1 MVGERL
7 SHYQVTEKIG
17 AGGMGVVY
25 RAHDEQLER
34 DVAIK
39 VLPAGILADDNARKR
54 FRKEALAL
62 AKLNHPN
69 IATIY
74 EFGSEQ
80 GIDFLV
86 TEYIPGTTLDEKL
99 LSGSLTPKETIALGS
114 QLAEGLAAAHEQ
126 GVVHRDLKPGNLR
139 ITPDGRL
146 KILDFGLAH
155 LMPQGGNAELA
166 LTLSESQQAVGTLP
180 YMAPEQL
187 RGEPCD
193 ARTDIWAA
201 GAVLY
206 ELSTGQRPFPE
217 RVGTL
222 LIDSILHQPP
232 SPPSKLN
239 RRLSPG
245 LESVILKALDK
256 DPARRYQSTREL
268 GVDLERL
275 AAGVAP
281 VAAPKSQPALFI
293 LVPLLTLLLLAAALG
308 GYWFSHRKPP
318 APPSRA
324 SDVSLLP
331 AGPPRRSVA
340 VLGFKN
346 VAGRPED
353 AWLSTALSEMLTT
366 ELAAGEKLRTVPGEN
381 VAIMKINLSL
391 TDADSYGKDTL
402 SRIHTNLNADTVVV
416 GSYVLLG
423 KGQIRLD
430 LRLQDTL
437 AGETL
442 ASVSEKGAE
451 DQMDLLVSR
460 AGSTLREK
468 LGAGAVSAT
477 EAAAVKAT
485 LPSNPE
491 AARLFFEGLAELRAF
506 NTQTGR
512 DLLQKAIQI
521 EPGFPLAHAELA
533 GAWEHLGEMDKARAE
548 SQKAFELSSS
558 LSPEERLSVEAQ
570 FRRMHGERDKAVQIY
585 QSLFHSYPD
594 NLNYGLN
601 LAGAQHLAGKSK
613 DATVTL
619 EQLRKLPPP
628 ARDDPRIDL
637 SEAEASEPLGDY
649 KSQLAFAD
657 SAIEK
662 ARTQGARLLSARA
675 LQSRCEALQF
685 LQQPTQAVAA
695 CEEAQRIYAQ
705 AGSRNDVAFTAN
717 ILGAVLDMQGNH
729 AAAKIQFEQARS
741 IWQELGNQH
750 NLAQVLNNLAN
761 FYDNQGDTLNA
772 RKMYEQSL
780 ALSRGFGDQLQQ
792 AHALHNIAILLAN
805 NGDLSG
811 AMSHYQDSVSLS
823 RAMGNNQM
831 VLISLLPQCR
841 LDYLMGQFA
850 NANHC
855 LEEARPVIQ
864 ETGNKGLTAYSLG
877 IRSELLIAQDD
888 LPAARKTID
897 EIQKLRI
904 EIGNKA
910 TIVLSNR
917 RAAALSI
924 EEGNPAQAQAALQKI
939 LEEALSQKNVDSA
952 NDTRL
957 VLARALLAIG
967 KPSDAEKVF
976 NAANAIPSPSDN
988 FEDRLIHSID
998 SARIRAALGHR
1009 SEAEKILRAALAKAK
1024 TANYIFYE
1032 YEARLALCEAQVPS
1046 GNAASAR
1053 SQIAAL
1059 ERDATAK
1066 GFLRVAAKARN
1077 LQSILSQKK

>member
-1 MVGERL
+1 
-7 SHYQVTEKIG
+7 
-17 AGGMGVVY
+17 MGVVY

-74 EFGSEQ
+74 EFSSQ
-80 GIDFLV
+80 DGIDFLV
-86 TEYIPGTTLDEKL
+86 TEYIPGTTLDAKL
-99 LSGSLTPKETIALGS
+99 LSGSLTPKETIALGA

-166 LTLSESQQAVGTLP
+166 VTLSQSQQAVGTLP
-180 YMAPEQL
+180 YMSPEQL
-187 RGEPCD
+187 RGQPCD

-206 ELSTGQRPFPE
+206 ELSTGRRPFPE
-217 RVGTL
+217 RVNTL

-232 SPPSKLN
+232 SPPSRLN
-239 RRLSPG
+239 RHLTPG
-245 LESVILKALDK
+245 LETVILKALDK

-281 VAAPKSQPALFI
+281 VAAPRSRSSFFVVASVVSL
-293 LVPLLTLLLLAAALG
+293 LVLAAVVG
-308 GYWFSHRKPP
+308 GYWFSRRKP
-318 APPSRA
+318 APPPA
-324 SDVSLLP
+324 HAPEVSSLP
-331 AGPPRRSVA
+331 SGPPRRSVA

-353 AWLSTALSEMLTT
+353 AWLSTALAEMLTT

-381 VAIMKINLSL
+381 VATMKINLSL
-391 TDADSYGKDTL
+391 AEADSYGKDTL

-468 LGAGAVSAT
+468 LGAGAISAAET
-477 EAAAVKAT
+477 AAVKAT

-521 EPGFPLAHAELA
+521 EPNFPLAHAELA
-533 GAWEHLGEMDKARAE
+533 GAWEQLGEMDKARAE

-558 LSPEERLSVEAQ
+558 LSPEERLSVEAK

-585 QSLFHSYPD
+585 QSLFQSYPD
-594 NLNYGLN
+594 SLIYGLS
-601 LAGAQHLAGKSK
+601 LAAAQHLAGKSK

-637 SEAEASEPLGDY
+637 AEAEASEPLGDY
-649 KSQLAFAD
+649 KSMLAFAD
-657 SAIEK
+657 AAIEK
-662 ARTQGARLLSARA
+662 ARTQGARLLAARA
-675 LQSRCEALQF
+675 QQSRCEALQF
-685 LQQPTQAVAA
+685 LQQPAQAVAA
-695 CEEAQRIYAQ
+695 CEESQRLFTE

-729 AAAKIQFEQARS
+729 AAAKVKFEQARS
-741 IWQELGNQH
+741 IWQELGNQR
-750 NLAQVLNNLAN
+750 NLAQALNNLAI
-761 FYDNQGDTLNA
+761 FYHNQGDIPNA

-780 ALSRGFGDQLQQ
+780 ALSRGLGDQLGQ
-792 AHALHNIAILLAN
+792 AQSLRNIAILLADS
-805 NGDLSG
+805 GDISG
-811 AMSHYQDSVSLS
+811 AFSHYQESVSLG
-823 RAMGNNQM
+823 RAMGNNQ
-831 VLISLLPQCR
+831 VLLISLLPQCR
-841 LDYLMGQFA
+841 LDYHMGQFA
-850 NANHC
+850 NANRC
-855 LEEARPVIQ
+855 LDEAQPALQ
-864 ETGNKGLTAYSLG
+864 ETGNKGLAAYSLG
-877 IRSELLIAQDD
+877 FRSDLLIAQDD

-897 EIQKLRI
+897 EIQKLRA

-910 TIVLSNR
+910 MIVAANQRS
-917 RAAALSI
+917 AALSI
-924 EEGNPAQAQAALQKI
+924 EEGNSQQAQALLQKI
-939 LEEALSQKNVDSA
+939 LDEDVSRKDFDSA
-952 NDTRL
+952 NYTRI
-957 VLARALLAIG
+957 VLARALLAMG
-967 KPSDAEKVF
+967 KASDAERVF
-976 NAANAIPSPSDN
+976 NAAIANPSPSVD
-988 FEDRLIHSID
+988 FVDRLAYSID
-998 SARIRAALGHR
+998 SARIRTALGH
-1009 SEAEKILRAALAKAK
+1009 SKEADKILQAALAKAK
-1024 TANYIFYE
+1024 TSGYVLYE
-1032 YEARLALCEAQVPS
+1032 YEARLALCEARVHS

-1053 SQIAAL
+1053 LQITAL
-1059 ERDATAK
+1059 EKDATAK

-1077 LQSILSQKK
+1077 LQSVLSQKK